1 MSPSLKRNGY
11 CWGMVGVNG
20 AKTRAH
26 VVSLRPCLGKIYEK
40 LGSSSTRVFMKETV
54 RKSKKLNCQIAKS

>member
-26 VVSLRPCLGKIYEK
+26 VVSLGLVFLESQGNRYFESKFRICRSYI
-40 LGSSSTRVFMKETV
+40 SSIRVVSYMAF
-54 RKSKKLNCQIAKS
+54 